1 MWWKLYSMD
10 CRGRKFVDDNWGK
23 LKQTSHGKCAP
34 VPPSP
39 PTNHTWK
46 ALGSHPPLWRTAGQ
60 QPPDQ
65 IRASVENSLPTTT
78 KSNPRLCG
86 EQPASQPQDQI
97 RAFVENSLPT
107 TTRSNP
113 RLCGEQSA
121 NHHQIKSAP
130 LWKTVCQQPPDQIRD
145 SVENSL
151 PTTTRSNS
159 RLCGEQPANHHQSYS
174 TANIDVFTELPVVVL
189 NYFKKYRTKCITV
202 SCYW

>member
-78 KSNPRLCG
+78 
-86 EQPASQPQDQI
+86 
-97 RAFVENSLPT
+97 
-107 TTRSNP
+107 RSNP
-113 RLCGEQSA
+113 RLCGKQSA
-121 NHHQIKSAP
+121 NNHQIKFAT
-130 LWKTVCQQPPDQIRD
+130 LWRTASQPPPELQHGQYRCFHGT
-145 SVENSL
+145 S
-151 PTTTRSNS
+151 
-159 RLCGEQPANHHQSYS
+159 CGCPKLFQEISY
-174 TANIDVFTELPVVVL
+174 
-189 NYFKKYRTKCITV
+189 
-202 SCYW
+202 